1 MIPLILKIRK
11 ETHKSIA
18 VAQDIIIQEL
28 CQVFENSVLHGGTAI
43 WRCYNG
49 NRFSEDIDVY
59 LPKDNE
65 KIEILFKNLQKQGF
79 EIEKKKISENS
90 LYSDLVLNRVHVK
103 LEGIFKK
110 IKGHLKE
117 YQTVENNLI
126 SVYTLTPEELIAEK
140 TEAYLKRRKIR
151 DLYDIFFLVR
161 FVKNLPN
168 IKPEIE
174 KLKKEFN
181 IPVDEK
187 DLKTLILE
195 GLIPTSQKMLE
206 YLKNITWEK

>member
-18 VAQDIIIQEL
+18 LAQDIIIQEL
-28 CQVFENSVLHGGTAI
+28 YQVFENAVLHGGPAI

-59 LPKDNE
+59 LSKDIE

-79 EIEKKKISENS
+79 VIEKKKISENS
-90 LYSDLVLNRVHVK
+90 LYSDLVFNRVHVR

-117 YQTVENNLI
+117 YQTAENNLI
-126 SVYTLTPEELIAEK
+126 SVYTLTPEELITEK
-140 TEAYLKRRKIR
+140 ANAYLKRRKIR

-161 FVKNLPN
+161 FVKNLQV
-168 IKPEIE
+168 IKPDIE

-181 IPVDEK
+181 TPVDEK